1 MLDTINQLRT
11 QIEQEIPSLTSTS
24 ALETFR
30 LQHLVRKGSIAQLFD
45 QLRDVPREEKKEV
58 GQALNVLRKLAE
70 EAFNQAE
77 ESLRSGSASKTE
89 GPDVTL
95 PGRQL
100 YSGSIHP
107 ISRAM
112 ARMTEIFVRM
122 GFSVATGPHIEDD
135 YHNFEALNFPPDHPA
150 RDMQD
155 TFFIADESRE
165 DLLLRTH
172 TTPVQIRLLQSQP
185 LPIRAIMPGRVYR
198 NEAIS
203 ARAGAEFH
211 QIDGIYVDRG
221 VTMAQLKGTLLEFA
235 RAFYG
240 QDIRY
245 QFRPSFFPF
254 TEPSAELDIT
264 CLLCGGSGCRVCKY
278 SGWLEILGCGMV
290 HPNVLRACNI
300 DPEVYTGYAFG
311 MGIERT
317 LMLRIGLDDL
327 RLLYENDIRLL
338 EQFA

>member
-1 MLDTINQLRT
+1 MLDTIEQLRSD
-11 QIEQEIPSLTSTS
+11 IVREIPSLTSKE
-24 ALETFR
+24 ALEAFR
-30 LQHLVRKGSIAQLFD
+30 LRHLVRKGSIARLFD
-45 QLRDVPREEKKEV
+45 ELRTVPREAKRET
-58 GQALNVLRKLAE
+58 GQALNDLRSYAE
-70 EAFNQAE
+70 SAFNDAE
-77 ESLRSGSASKTE
+77 AHLGKE
-89 GPDVTL
+89 GTTVEKGIDVTL

-100 YSGSIHP
+100 HTGHVHP
-107 ISRAM
+107 ISRAL
-112 ARMTEIFVRM
+112 ATMTEIFVRM

-155 TFFIADESRE
+155 TFFIADDERE

-185 LPIRAIMPGRVYR
+185 LPVRAVMPGRVYR

-240 QDIRY
+240 NDIRY

-264 CLLCGGSGCRVCKY
+264 CLLCGGSGCRVCKH

-290 HPNVLRACNI
+290 HPNVLRACAI
-300 DPEVYTGYAFG
+300 DPEIYSGYAFG

>member
-1 MLDTINQLRT
+1 VQEQQGLTTIEA
-11 QIEQEIPSLTSTS
+11 IE
-24 ALETFR
+24 AFR
-30 LQHLVRKGSIAQLFD
+30 LEHLVRKGSIARLFD
-45 QLRDVPREEKKEV
+45 AMRDVPRDEKKAV
-58 GQALNVLRKLAE
+58 GQALNDLRTFAE
-70 EAFNQAE
+70 SIVAHAMTTIAQGAQATQE
-77 ESLRSGSASKTE
+77 QTLDAS
-89 GPDVTL
+89 L

-100 YSGSIHP
+100 YHGHVHP
-107 ISRAM
+107 ISRALST
-112 ARMTEIFVRM
+112 MTEIFIRM

-155 TFFIADESRE
+155 TFFIADAERE

-172 TTPVQIRLLQSQP
+172 TTPVQIRLLQTQR
-185 LPIRAIMPGRVYR
+185 LPVRAVMPGRVFR

-203 ARAGAEFH
+203 ARAGAEFY

-240 QDIRY
+240 SEIRY

-254 TEPSAELDIT
+254 TEPSAELDIS
-264 CLLCGGSGCRVCKY
+264 CMLCGGSGCRVCKY

-290 HPNVLRACNI
+290 HPNVLRACDI
-300 DPEVYTGYAFG
+300 DPEVYSGYAFG

>member
-1 MLDTINQLRT
+1 MLDTIERLRW
-11 QIEQEIPSLTSTS
+11 QIEQEIPSLTSAQ
-24 ALETFR
+24 ALEAFR
-30 LQHLVRKGSIAQLFD
+30 LQHLARKGSIAHLFD
-45 QLRDVPREEKKEV
+45 QLRDVPREEKRQV
-58 GQALNVLRKLAE
+58 GQALNALRTLAE
-70 EAFNQAE
+70 SAFNQAE
-77 ESLRSGSASKTE
+77 SALNGAAAPKGT
-89 GPDVTL
+89 GPDVSL

-100 YSGSIHP
+100 YSGSLHP

-112 ARMTEIFVRM
+112 ATMTGIFVRM

-155 TFFIADESRE
+155 TFFIADENRE

-172 TTPVQIRLLQSQP
+172 TTPVQIRLLQSQS

-198 NEAIS
+198 NEAVS

-211 QIDGIYVDRG
+211 QIDGVYVDRD

-240 QDIRY
+240 RDIRY

-254 TEPSAELDIT
+254 TEPSAELDIS

-300 DPEVYTGYAFG
+300 DPEAYSGYAFG